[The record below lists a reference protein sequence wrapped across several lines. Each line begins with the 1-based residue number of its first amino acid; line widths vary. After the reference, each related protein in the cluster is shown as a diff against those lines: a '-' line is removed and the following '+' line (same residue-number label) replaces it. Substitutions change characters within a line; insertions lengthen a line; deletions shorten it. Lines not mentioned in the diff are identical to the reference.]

1 MPIMTPTQERRR
13 FAEPANASAGALA
26 DDVLAEMA
34 SALAA
39 VTEPWQI
46 RSGQVP
52 TDRCYEQI
60 LATDVYEVWV
70 IYWPTGGALDLH
82 DHGGSAGALAV
93 VAGCLDE
100 AHLEHGRMVERQL
113 APGDSVGFSA
123 RHVHTVA
130 NRSSEP
136 ATSVHVYSPPL
147 GPMGF
152 YERGDDG
159 RLVELER

>member
-1 MPIMTPTQERRR
+1 MPITTSTIERRR
-13 FAEPANASAGALA
+13 FADPANPSAGALDA
-26 DDVLAEMA
+26 DELVEMA
-34 SALAA
+34 GTLAG
-39 VTEPWQI
+39 VTEPWQV
-46 RSGQVP
+46 RPDHDP
-52 TDRCYEQI
+52 TERCYEQI

-82 DHGGSAGALAV
+82 DHGGSAGAFAV
-93 VAGCLDE
+93 VAGRLDE

-113 APGDSVGFSA
+113 VPGESVGFSA
-123 RHVHTVA
+123 RHVHAVA

-152 YERGDDG
+152 YERDDDG
-159 RLVELER
+159 RLVEIDR